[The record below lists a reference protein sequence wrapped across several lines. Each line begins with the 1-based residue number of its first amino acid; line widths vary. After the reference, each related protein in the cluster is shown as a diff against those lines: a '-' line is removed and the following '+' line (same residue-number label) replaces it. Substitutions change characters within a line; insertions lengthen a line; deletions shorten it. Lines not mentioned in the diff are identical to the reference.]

1 MKHDN
6 RVNKI
11 LLAAVFFAAAH
22 PIFAADTGLF
32 PQIPGW
38 KVQEDERV
46 YTSGDLWELINGAA
60 DIFLSYYFQDLHI
73 AEYTKKDLIIRVE
86 LYRHN
91 SLENTY
97 GIYTAERMPDYPQVT
112 VGSQGYKS
120 QGVVNFMTGNYYV
133 KIMSAGAEEVDEN
146 TLALV
151 AEKVDAQ
158 LAQPKGLPEEVK
170 LLPAEGMVSLSDS
183 YIAQNFLG
191 YGFFRSAF
199 TARYGGQGEIQV
211 FIINLTPEEIQKMLE
226 QYKILVKEEKIQQ
239 KEGYMIIHDPY
250 NGMVFLMQKAGSLV
264 GVLNTDNEEAAVGY
278 LKMVSERLP

>member
-1 MKHDN
+1 MIK
-6 RVNKI
+6 R
-11 LLAAVFFAAAH
+11 LLLGALLFAATL
-22 PIFAADTGLF
+22 PLFAADTGLF
-32 PQIPGW
+32 PEITGW
-38 KVQEDERV
+38 KVHEDEKV

-91 SLENTY
+91 SLANTY
-97 GIYTAERMPDYPQVT
+97 GIYTAERMPDYPQVP

-133 KIMSAGAEEVDEN
+133 KIMSAGAKEVDEN

-158 LAQPKGLPEEVK
+158 LAQPKGLPDEIK

-191 YGFFRSAF
+191 YSFFRSAF
-199 TARYGGQGEIQV
+199 SARYGNQGEIQL
-211 FIINLTPEEIQKMLE
+211 FLIRLTPEEIQKMLD
-226 QYKILVKEEKIQQ
+226 QYKALVKEDKIQQ
-239 KEGYMIIHDPY
+239 KEGYYVIQDPY
-250 NGMVFLMQKAGSLV
+250 NGTVFLMQKAGSLV
-264 GVLNTDNEEAAVGY
+264 GVLNTNDEETALGY
-278 LKMVSERLP
+278 LKEVSERIP